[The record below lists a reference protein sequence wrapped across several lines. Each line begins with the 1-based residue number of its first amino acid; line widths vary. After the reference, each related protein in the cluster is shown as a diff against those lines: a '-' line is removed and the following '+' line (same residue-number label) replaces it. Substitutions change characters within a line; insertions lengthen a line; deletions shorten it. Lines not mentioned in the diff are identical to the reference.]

1 MNTTRLREDWYGD
14 PIELG
19 DACILR
25 KGDKVARCLLVTHPL
40 GWELRLMSTDLL
52 RSQLCR
58 SSEEILSTH
67 EQWKTAMIE
76 KGWR

>member
-1 MNTTRLREDWYGD
+1 MSTTRLREDWYGD

-19 DACILR
+19 DAWILR

-67 EQWKTAMIE
+67 EQWKTAMSE
-76 KGWR
+76 KGWT